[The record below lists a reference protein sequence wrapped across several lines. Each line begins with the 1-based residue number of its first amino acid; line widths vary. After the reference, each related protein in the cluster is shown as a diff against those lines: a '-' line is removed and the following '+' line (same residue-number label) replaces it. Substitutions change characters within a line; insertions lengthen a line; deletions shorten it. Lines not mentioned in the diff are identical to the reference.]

1 MGAHLSWTRVTA
13 IWKRIIFQSCSSNY
27 SMSSCVLCFSLLLR
41 LSFYSRCVFLLI
53 VTSRYIPAA
62 SKHSQV
68 SPGGILFNFA
78 LRSVCENAAP
88 SDARRIVQGNAAAL
102 KVDTV
107 PLPAVPAGPRFR
119 MCCFNS
125 ASVWGLKPEPVFG
138 SVVTGL
144 SGVQLLGLLSSYSR
158 GKGTVQCSH

>member
-1 MGAHLSWTRVTA
+1 
-13 IWKRIIFQSCSSNY
+13 
-27 SMSSCVLCFSLLLR
+27 MSPRVLCFSLLLR
-41 LSFYSRCVFLLI
+41 LSFHSRRTFPLI
-53 VTSRYIPAA
+53 VTSCYIPAA

-68 SPGGILFNFA
+68 SPGGILFNFE
-78 LRSVCENAAP
+78 LRAACENAAP
-88 SDARRIVQGNAAAL
+88 SDARRVVRGNAAAL

-107 PLPAVPAGPRFR
+107 PLPAAPAGPRFR

-125 ASVWGLKPEPVFG
+125 ASVRGLKPEPVFG

-158 GKGTVQCSH
+158 GKGTAQRSH